1 LKKCNF
7 SIKSFVEK
15 IFMTLAANNNEE
27 GGLQI
32 FKHSGK
38 QWSRVV
44 GYSLGFSLSPFRG
57 LNAVVE
63 LAF

>member
-1 LKKCNF
+1 
-7 SIKSFVEK
+7 
-15 IFMTLAANNNEE
+15 MTLAANNNEE